1 MGQLLPGEEQDL
13 HKTPWVT
20 AVSLAFPVVFGEK
33 EVLLEDPPSQTTASL
48 ACWTRPWLES

>member
-1 MGQLLPGEEQDL
+1 MGQLLPGKEQDL